1 VALFWK
7 VCVDGASYIEG
18 QELLTRFD
26 VLFLWLTVY
35 SDCSLSGFI
44 SLMLVVRFLGA
55 KKVDEQPLCV
65 CQMGEKEI
73 VLY

>member
-1 VALFWK
+1 
-7 VCVDGASYIEG
+7 
-18 QELLTRFD
+18 
-26 VLFLWLTVY
+26 
-35 SDCSLSGFI
+35 
-44 SLMLVVRFLGA
+44 VVRFLGA